1 MKQVFILVGDP
12 QTGKSTLGRLIQ
24 QENAIVIDDLVISN
38 VSARDIAC
46 KLYRAHSD
54 YAVLITKDE
63 RNLNLLTDRLT
74 FTKISILFVKKVE
87 Q

>member
-24 QENAIVIDDLVISN
+24 QENVVVIDDLIISDT
-38 VSARDIAC
+38 SAKEVVCRLC
-46 KLYRAHSD
+46 MTHSD

-63 RNLNLLTDRLT
+63 HKLNLLTDRLND
-74 FTKISILFVKKVE
+74 FAKISILSIKKG
-87 Q
+87 